1 MNGFLVFI
9 IILFCSIALGF
20 LILCITGIDIV
31 GKNRVYVVEKLGIF
45 NKLLTTGIHFN
56 FPLIYQI
63 VGKYNVNIIK
73 AQNKIN
79 DYEIEV
85 EYKISDVKKYHY
97 SQKEYLKEVEL
108 QFEKVDNISPEE
120 IQNILIDKA
129 NLLGVEIINIKI
141 FK

>member
-1 MNGFLVFI
+1 M
-9 IILFCSIALGF
+9 
-20 LILCITGIDIV
+20 V

>member
-9 IILFCSIALGF
+9 IILLCSIALGF

-63 VGKYNVNIIK
+63 VGKYNVNII
-73 AQNKIN
+73 
-79 DYEIEV
+79 
-85 EYKISDVKKYHY
+85 
-97 SQKEYLKEVEL
+97 
-108 QFEKVDNISPEE
+108 
-120 IQNILIDKA
+120 
-129 NLLGVEIINIKI
+129 
-141 FK
+141 

>member
-1 MNGFLVFI
+1 M
-9 IILFCSIALGF
+9 
-20 LILCITGIDIV
+20 
-31 GKNRVYVVEKLGIF
+31 
-45 NKLLTTGIHFN
+45 TTGIHFN

>member
-9 IILFCSIALGF
+9 IILLCSIALGF

-85 EYKISDVKKYHY
+85 EYKISDVK
-97 SQKEYLKEVEL
+97 
-108 QFEKVDNISPEE
+108 NI
-120 IQNILIDKA
+120 IIRKKNI
-129 NLLGVEIINIKI
+129 
-141 FK
+141 

>member
-1 MNGFLVFI
+1 MHKIKKPRAIEHN
-9 IILFCSIALGF
+9 
-20 LILCITGIDIV
+20 
-31 GKNRVYVVEKLGIF
+31 
-45 NKLLTTGIHFN
+45 
-56 FPLIYQI
+56 
-63 VGKYNVNIIK
+63 NIIK

>member
-9 IILFCSIALGF
+9 IILLCSIALGF

-85 EYKISDVKKYHY
+85 EYKISDE
-97 SQKEYLKEVEL
+97 KEYLKEVEL

>member
-1 MNGFLVFI
+1 MIITVFKR
-9 IILFCSIALGF
+9 FTGDFDVSIQRK
-20 LILCITGIDIV
+20 I
-31 GKNRVYVVEKLGIF
+31 
-45 NKLLTTGIHFN
+45 
-56 FPLIYQI
+56 
-63 VGKYNVNIIK
+63 YNVNIIK

-129 NLLGVEIINIKI
+129 NLLGVEIIKIKI

>member
-9 IILFCSIALGF
+9 IILLCSIALGF

-85 EYKISDVKKYHY
+85 GREETIWRENMQKFKTKDLLEANLYMKDTFQHIRNKIAKNKVSI
-97 SQKEYLKEVEL
+97 KEV
-108 QFEKVDNISPEE
+108 F
-120 IQNILIDKA
+120 
-129 NLLGVEIINIKI
+129 GINGKI
-141 FK
+141 FYYD

>member
-9 IILFCSIALGF
+9 IILLCSIALGF

-85 EYKISDVKKYHY
+85 EYKISDVK
-97 SQKEYLKEVEL
+97 EYLKEVEL

>member
-1 MNGFLVFI
+1 M
-9 IILFCSIALGF
+9 
-20 LILCITGIDIV
+20 V

-45 NKLLTTGIHFN
+45 NKLLATGIHFN

>member
-9 IILFCSIALGF
+9 IILLCSIALGF

-73 AQNKIN
+73 AQNKI
-79 DYEIEV
+79 
-85 EYKISDVKKYHY
+85 SDVKKYHY